1 MMKKIIGAVAALVLG
16 SAAFAADSGLYAKL
30 NAGFNSGS
38 VYIKDGSWHDTT
50 GFSGFELFPAIGF
63 CPAATSIP
71 DKPFDF
77 TFEAS
82 LGLIF
87 GSGDEYSNVD
97 VKVVNPG
104 FTCFFNWHFENT
116 DSAFL
121 KNFVP
126 YGGAGI
132 STPIQ
137 MVEISWEHTYAD
149 GWDDY
154 GHANHW
160 RTDSW
165 SHKATTIGCDLTFV
179 VGARYAFSDK
189 IEANA
194 ETGWNAAVM
203 NGMGG
208 GFLRGGI
215 FYRF

>member
-1 MMKKIIGAVAALVLG
+1 MMKKIIGAVAALVLC

-63 CPAATSIP
+63 CPAATSVP

-137 MVEISWEHTYAD
+137 MVEVSDEWNDYW
-149 GWDDY
+149 WDNNGVRHGNSY
-154 GHANHW
+154 
-160 RTDSW
+160 SW

-179 VGARYAFSDK
+179 VGARYAFNDK

-194 ETGWNAAVM
+194 ETGWNSAVM

-208 GFLRGGI
+208 GFLRGGT